1 MACREAAGVER
12 GRCSPTLRDLMDLG
26 LSPESSGYAL
36 GRAVRGPLV
45 AVWRTGWKGM
55 KMEMRRQ

>member
-12 GRCSPTLRDLMDLG
+12 GRCSPTLWDLMDLG
-26 LSPESSGYAL
+26 LSPGYAL

-45 AVWRTGWKGM
+45 AVWRMGWKGM
-55 KMEMRRQ
+55 RTEMGRQ